1 MFIAGAAALLGGCK
15 ATDSSVS
22 ADPSKSPAAES
33 RPAADTATVPA
44 GTPIS
49 VRLLQTVTSASARPG
64 DTFEAELA
72 APVVVNGETVFAKDA
87 RARGRVVSAKASGRL
102 KNPGYVRLT
111 LAAIQS
117 PDGSWTNVDVTSLS
131 AKGKSHTRRNATL
144 IGGGAGLGALIGGI
158 AGGGKGAAIGA
169 GAGAGAGT
177 MGAYATGKKDVSFPA
192 EHRLTF
198 RTARQIVVR
207 TAGRTTRA

>member
-1 MFIAGAAALLGGCK
+1 MIPRQQW
-15 ATDSSVS
+15 D
-22 ADPSKSPAAES
+22 
-33 RPAADTATVPA
+33 VP
-44 GTPIS
+44 P
-49 VRLLQTVTSASARPG
+49 
-64 DTFEAELA
+64 
-72 APVVVNGETVFAKDA
+72 
-87 RARGRVVSAKASGRL
+87 RGRGVVRSAANVGL
-102 KNPGYVRLT
+102 
-111 LAAIQS
+111 
-117 PDGSWTNVDVTSLS
+117 GSWTNVDVTSLS

-192 EHRLTF
+192 EHRLMF